1 MMLDKAIVDL
11 SHWDEVDS
19 FEDAKND
26 GVVGIIHKATESN
39 NDFDPTYNQRK
50 NDALAVGLLWGAYHF
65 LRPGNME
72 HQAQYFVSEVGNN
85 LDLYAADHEDGGV
98 SLDDLKVF
106 LREVKQL
113 TGKNPIIYSGDLLKE
128 QLGDRVD
135 SELSQY
141 RLWLAEY
148 TSGTPTWPQS
158 TFPQWWLWQY
168 TERGECAGIPGNSE
182 GNLDLNKYAGTEQQ
196 LIKEWSGKAS
206 PEPVA

>member
-1 MMLDKAIVDL
+1 
-11 SHWDEVDS
+11 
-19 FEDAKND
+19 
-26 GVVGIIHKATESN
+26 
-39 NDFDPTYNQRK
+39 
-50 NDALAVGLLWGAYHF
+50 
-65 LRPGNME
+65 
-72 HQAQYFVSEVGNN
+72 VSEVGNN

-113 TGKNPIIYSGDLLKE
+113 TGKSPIIYSGDLLKE

-148 TSGTPTWPQS
+148 TSGTPTWPQA